1 MTVQYHQGRFPPENL
16 DWPRL
21 LPLIGP
27 ANAAVACYE
36 GVLHGIPGASG
47 GRCARASFA
56 RRVPPQHS
64 ETNQW
69 VVKCA
74 RAFSRV
80 ESESGAPRR
89 CGANGVRAVVV
100 RGADLLDWTERQRR
114 HEATMIST
122 TTLDELARRIGRA
135 IEASPAKDIEK
146 NVKALLQGG
155 LAKLDVVPRAEFDV
169 QAKVLARTREKL
181 EILEAKVAELEAKQ
195 RGG

>member
-1 MTVQYHQGRFPPENL
+1 
-16 DWPRL
+16 
-21 LPLIGP
+21 
-27 ANAAVACYE
+27 
-36 GVLHGIPGASG
+36 
-47 GRCARASFA
+47 
-56 RRVPPQHS
+56 
-64 ETNQW
+64 
-69 VVKCA
+69 
-74 RAFSRV
+74 
-80 ESESGAPRR
+80 
-89 CGANGVRAVVV
+89 
-100 RGADLLDWTERQRR
+100 
-114 HEATMIST
+114 MIST